1 MALNLMKKSLTRLR
15 LINWH
20 YFEDETIAFNGT
32 TLISGINAS
41 GKSTILDAVKMV
53 LTVDTRHFNIAANE
67 NSKRDLMGYVRCKL
81 GEDGRAYNRDGVVI
95 SHVALEFCD
104 EDKKK
109 NFVLGVVHTSND
121 EQSQILSKW
130 YIAECNLDELTFVVG
145 ERPATPKELRSNLIL
160 LERKDARERF
170 LSRLGRLDEKF
181 FEMIQKAIAFKPM
194 RNVKDFIKN
203 FLLTESNVD
212 FESLKETIN
221 NVRELENLYNQCVA
235 QKKMLDEIVDCSNE
249 YRARQDE
256 ILVDEI
262 LLDLANFDIS
272 DQKVKEVEEKINRVG
287 REIAQKEEL
296 QSTKSSS
303 IEELGERLEIVKDS
317 LRDSDIGRLINSLDN
332 QINQV
337 GNVCLDKKRKIES
350 LKENLVFLKNYLSIL
365 KDSDYAFPSIS
376 GQELIDLSSDT
387 LQLDKKNL
395 TLNKLISYDENLKN
409 NIDENYYTLD
419 HQQRDVNKEL
429 IELSQKRKALE
440 ERKHTYPAK
449 SALFKELVETE
460 LSKRGMGN
468 STCYLCELLEIK
480 DDSDSWRN
488 AVEGILNN
496 YRFALVVDT
505 NCFSIACEVLH
516 NNNFDSS
523 MLINSA
529 EILNSNIN
537 VEKNSLAEHI
547 ECKNELSVKFIASLL
562 GDVHC
567 CSTQD
572 ELLNFKKSVT
582 QDCIVY
588 QKDVIYRLPE
598 DYYRTPF
605 VGMKA
610 YELQLERVNREIGE
624 KGAKLTQ
631 IRAKLSFAK
640 KLKDAR
646 ERVKYDAIRDLMDCP
661 FQVRVLQERIT
672 ELQNQKNKAENNPD
686 FIQLGEQKKLLEGK
700 ILCLKGEIGGLTNE
714 LISLKADKQSSSD
727 ELTNRNA
734 QLDNIKRVCEE
745 KEQDEPVA
753 YADAVQKYNQ
763 HRKTKTPETVVDNFS
778 RRLVA
783 LNTDADKI
791 LDALKKMQSRY
802 NVQFTSDIP
811 DGMVAINQY
820 IDVQTRLRNIVIKD
834 RQQNL
839 ESARK
844 QSEDIFKSD
853 FLLKMQDMIRKAK
866 QQFKELND
874 CLGKLAYGG
883 DTYRFTIT
891 SNREKE
897 SMYKMIMDENNMGTE
912 SLWTSTFEQNYK
924 QELDDLYG
932 KLLSDKDSDNK
943 LVQEYSDYRNYLD
956 FDIKIRKPNGGEITY
971 SKVVGEKSGAET
983 QIPFYVAIAASFY
996 ILYQREGSI
1005 RLILFDE
1012 AFEKMDESRI
1022 GTMMQFFKSLNLQT
1036 VLVTPPEKIESIG
1049 NFVDSV
1055 LAVCREGECSYV
1067 MDYGYEKEAT
1077 E

>member
-20 YFEDETIAFNGT
+20 YFEDETIAFNGA

-81 GEDGRAYNRDGVVI
+81 GEDEKAYNRDGVVI

-145 ERPATPKELRSNLIL
+145 ERPATPKELRPNLIL

-194 RNVKDFIKN
+194 KNVKDFIKN

-212 FESLKETIN
+212 FESLKDTIN

-235 QKKMLDEIVDCSNE
+235 QKKMLDEIIDCGNG
-249 YRARQDE
+249 YRAKQDE

-262 LLDLANFDIS
+262 LLNLANYDIS
-272 DQKVKEVEEKINRVG
+272 NQKVKEIEEKINRIG
-287 REIAQKEEL
+287 REINQKEEL
-296 QSTKSSS
+296 KSTKNTAVDK
-303 IEELGERLEIVKDS
+303 LGERLVAVKDS
-317 LRDSDIGRLINSLDN
+317 LRESDIGRLIVSIDG
-332 QINQV
+332 QIKQIQDS
-337 GNVCLDKKRKIES
+337 CDSERRRI
-350 LKENLVFLKNYLSIL
+350 ENLKKNLGCLKKYLSLLKN
-365 KDSDYAFPSIS
+365 SDYAFPVLT
-376 GQELIDLSSDT
+376 QEFIDISSDV
-387 LQLDKKNL
+387 LQLDKKEIIL
-395 TLNKLISYDENLKN
+395 DRFISSDEEIKN
-409 NIDENYYTLD
+409 DVNENYYNLD
-419 HQQRDVNKEL
+419 RQKKIIDDDLVR
-429 IELSQKRKALE
+429 LSQRKKSLE
-440 ERKHTYPAK
+440 ERKHTYPTK
-449 SALFKELVETE
+449 SAQFKALVEAE
-460 LSKRGMGN
+460 LSKIGIDD

-480 DDSDSWRN
+480 DDSWRN
-488 AVEGILNN
+488 AIEGILGD
-496 YRFALVVDT
+496 YRFALVVDSKD
-505 NCFSIACEVLH
+505 FSVAYEILQKNHLE
-516 NNNFDSS
+516 SS
-523 MLINSA
+523 MLINT
-529 EILNSNIN
+529 EEVLNFDANTESG
-537 VEKNSLAEHI
+537 SLAQQI
-547 ECKNELSVKFIASLL
+547 ECKNELSSKYIASIL
-562 GDVHC
+562 GNIIC
-567 CSTQD
+567 CSSHND
-572 ELLNFKKSVT
+572 VLKFKKSIT
-582 QDCIVY
+582 QDCMLY
-588 QKDVIYRLPE
+588 LDGTIYSLPE
-598 DYYRTPF
+598 DRYRTPF

-610 YELQLERVNREIGE
+610 YELQLERVNSEIDE
-624 KGAKLTQ
+624 KNKMLNE
-631 IRAKLSFAK
+631 IKPKLSFAK
-640 KLKDAR
+640 NLKDAR
-646 ERVKYDAIRDLMDCP
+646 ECVNYDTIRDLMDSP
-661 FQVRVLQERIT
+661 FQLRTMQEQIADLR
-672 ELQNQKNKAENNPD
+672 NQKREAENNPD
-686 FIQLGEQKKLLEGK
+686 FIQLGEQKRQLDEKIESLNTEIRDLSDTLIKLNA
-700 ILCLKGEIGGLTNE
+700 T
-714 LISLKADKQSSSD
+714 AQSSSE
-727 ELTNRNA
+727 ELKKRIETFKDR
-734 QLDNIKRVCEE
+734 QNICECR
-745 KEQDEPVA
+745 EQDEPAA

-783 LNTDADKI
+783 LNTDADKT
-791 LDALKKMQSRY
+791 LDVLKKIQSRY

-839 ESARK
+839 ENARK

-897 SMYKMIMDENNMGTE
+897 SMYKMIMDENNMGTN
-912 SLWTSTFEQNYK
+912 SLWTPSFEQTYK
-924 QELDDLYG
+924 QELTDLYD

>member
-15 LINWH
+15 LVNWH
-20 YFEDETIAFNGT
+20 YFEDETITFNGA

-81 GEDGRAYNRDGVVI
+81 GEDGKAYNRDGVVI

-104 EDKKK
+104 EDKKR

-130 YIAECNLDELTFVVG
+130 YIAECNLDELNFIVG

-170 LSRLGRLDEKF
+170 LSRLGRLDDKF

-194 RNVKDFIKN
+194 KNVKDFIKN

-221 NVRELENLYNQCVA
+221 NVRELEKLYNQCVA
-235 QKKMLDEIVDCSNE
+235 QKKMLDDIVDCSSA
-249 YRARQDE
+249 YRAKQDE

-262 LLDLANFDIS
+262 LLDLANYDILS
-272 DQKVKEVEEKINRVG
+272 QKVREIEEKINRVG
-287 REIAQKEEL
+287 REIEQKNEL
-296 QSTKSSS
+296 KTTKNNEVES
-303 IEELGERLEIVKDS
+303 IGEKLRAVTDS
-317 LRDSDIGRLINSLDN
+317 LRDSDVGRLIVLIEN
-332 QINQV
+332 QINQARKACEIEK
-337 GNVCLDKKRKIES
+337 GKKEALRKNLAL
-350 LKENLVFLKNYLSIL
+350 LKKYLSIL
-365 KDSDYAFPSIS
+365 KNSDYEFPFIS
-376 GQELIDLSSDT
+376 AQEFTDLSSDI
-387 LQLDKKNL
+387 LQLDKKNIIL
-395 TLNKLISYDENLKN
+395 DKLIYSDANLKN
-409 NIDENYYTLD
+409 DIDENYYNLD
-419 HQQRDVNKEL
+419 RQQRDINKEL
-429 IELSQKRKALE
+429 LELSQKKKALE
-440 ERKHTYPAK
+440 ERKHTYPPKIAR
-449 SALFKELVETE
+449 FKEFVETE
-460 LSKRGMGN
+460 LSKKGVN
-468 STCYLCELLEIK
+468 VSTCYLCELLEIK
-480 DDSDSWRN
+480 DDSWRN
-488 AVEGILNN
+488 AIEGALGV
-496 YRFALVVDT
+496 YRFALVVDS
-505 NCFSIACEVLH
+505 NDFGMVYDIVQKKHL
-516 NNNFDSS
+516 DSS
-523 MLINSA
+523 MLINTEKVLKLDLNA
-529 EILNSNIN
+529 E
-537 VEKNSLAEHI
+537 KGSLAELI
-547 ECKNELSVKFIASLL
+547 ECKNELSLKYIASIL
-562 GDVHC
+562 GDTIC
-567 CSTQD
+567 CSSYK
-572 ELLNFKKSVT
+572 ELLNFENSITK
-582 QDCIVY
+582 DCMMHLN
-588 QKDVIYRLPE
+588 DTIYSLPE
-598 DYYRTPF
+598 ESYRTPY

-610 YELQLERVNREIGE
+610 YEIQLMRVNDEINE
-624 KGAKLTQ
+624 KKTILDQLKPQ
-631 IRAKLSFAK
+631 ILFAK
-640 KLKDAR
+640 ELKNAR
-646 ERVKYDAIRDLMDCP
+646 ECVKYDVIRDMMDSP
-661 FQVRVLQERIT
+661 FQFRTIQEKIDDLQS
-672 ELQNQKNKAENNPD
+672 QKREAENNPD
-686 FIQLGEQKKLLEGK
+686 FIQLGERKNS
-700 ILCLKGEIGGLTNE
+700 LKEQIKSLNNEINGLINE
-714 LISLKADKQSSSD
+714 LISLKADAKSSGD
-727 ELTNRNA
+727 ELKNKITEFNNSER
-734 QLDNIKRVCEE
+734 ICGER
-745 KEQDEPVA
+745 EQNEPVA

-763 HRKTKTPETVVDNFS
+763 HRKTKAPEIVVDNFS

-783 LNTDADKI
+783 LRTDAGNI
-791 LDALKKMQSRY
+791 LSELKKMQSRY

-839 ESARK
+839 ENARK

-897 SMYKMIMDENNMGTE
+897 SMYKMIMDENNMGTN
-912 SLWTSTFEQNYK
+912 SLWTSSFEQTYK

-956 FDIKIRKPNGGEITY
+956 FDIKIRKSNGGEITY
-971 SKVVGEKSGAET
+971 SRVAGEKSGAET

-1067 MDYGYEKEAT
+1067 MDYGYEKETA

>member
-15 LINWH
+15 LVNWH
-20 YFEDETIAFNGT
+20 YFEDETIAFNGA

-81 GEDGRAYNRDGVVI
+81 GEDGKAYNRDGVVI

-104 EDKKK
+104 EDKKR

-130 YIAECNLDELTFVVG
+130 YIAECSLEELNFIVG
-145 ERPATPKELRSNLIL
+145 ERPATPKELRTNLIL
-160 LERKDARERF
+160 LERKDARGRF

-194 RNVKDFIKN
+194 KNVKDFIKN

-249 YRARQDE
+249 YRTKQDE

-262 LLDLANFDIS
+262 LLDLANYDIS
-272 DQKVKEVEEKINRVG
+272 NQRVKEIEEKINRVG
-287 REIAQKEEL
+287 REINQKEEL
-296 QSTKSSS
+296 KSTKNATVD
-303 IEELGERLEIVKDS
+303 ELSDRLDVVKDS

-332 QINQV
+332 QIRQTQNACV
-337 GNVCLDKKRKIES
+337 DENRKVES
-350 LKENLVFLKNYLSIL
+350 LKKNLECLKKYLSLLKN
-365 KDSDYAFPSIS
+365 SDYVFPIS
-376 GQELIDLSSDT
+376 AQEFVDISSDA
-387 LQLDKKNL
+387 LLFNKKEIILDRLVSSDEKIKNDI
-395 TLNKLISYDENLKN
+395 N
-409 NIDENYYTLD
+409 ENYYDLD
-419 HQQRDVNKEL
+419 RQRKDLDDDLV
-429 IELSQKRKALE
+429 ELSQRKKSLE
-440 ERKHTYPAK
+440 ERKHTYPTK
-449 SALFKELVETE
+449 SAQLKALVEAE
-460 LSKRGMGN
+460 LSKIGADN

-480 DDSDSWRN
+480 DDSWRN
-488 AVEGILNN
+488 AIEGILGD
-496 YRFALVVDT
+496 YRFALVVDV
-505 NCFSIACEVLH
+505 NGFNVAYEILQKKH
-516 NNNFDSS
+516 FDSS
-523 MLINSA
+523 MLINTEKVLSLDVNT
-529 EILNSNIN
+529 EIGA
-537 VEKNSLAEHI
+537 LAQQI
-547 ECKNELSVKFIASLL
+547 ECKNELSFKYIASIL
-562 GDVHC
+562 GDIVC
-567 CSTQD
+567 CASHD
-572 ELLNFKKSVT
+572 DVLKFKKSIT
-582 QDCIVY
+582 QDCMVY
-588 QKDVIYRLPE
+588 LNGTIYSLPE
-598 DYYRTPF
+598 DRYRTPY

-610 YELQLERVNREIGE
+610 YELQLESVKKEIDE
-624 KGAKLTQ
+624 KKTVLNQIKPKL
-631 IRAKLSFAK
+631 LFAK
-640 KLKDAR
+640 NLKDAR
-646 ERVKYDAIRDLMDCP
+646 ENVKYDTIRDLMDSP
-661 FQVRVLQERIT
+661 FQLRTMQERIAD
-672 ELQNQKNKAENNPD
+672 LRKQKREAENNPD
-686 FIQLGEQKKLLEGK
+686 FIQLGEKKRQLDENIKSLNT
-700 ILCLKGEIGGLTNE
+700 EIRE
-714 LISLKADKQSSSD
+714 LSDALIKLHATAQSSSE
-727 ELTNRNA
+727 ELKKRIDAFENSK
-734 QLDNIKRVCEE
+734 NICDGR
-745 KEQDEPVA
+745 EQNEPGA

-763 HRKTKTPETVVDNFS
+763 HRKTKVPEIVVDNFS

-783 LNTDADKI
+783 LKTDAGNKLND
-791 LDALKKMQSRY
+791 LKRLQSHY
-802 NVQFTSDIP
+802 NLQFTSDIP
-811 DGMVAINQY
+811 DGMEAINQY

-839 ESARK
+839 ENARK

-866 QQFKELND
+866 QQFRELND

-897 SMYKMIMDENNMGTE
+897 SMYKMIMDENNMGTN
-912 SLWTSTFEQNYK
+912 SLWTSTFEQTYK

-971 SKVVGEKSGAET
+971 SRVVGEKSGAET

-1067 MDYGYEKEAT
+1067 MDYGYEKEAA

>member
-15 LINWH
+15 LVNWH
-20 YFEDETIAFNGT
+20 YFEDETIAFNGA

-81 GEDGRAYNRDGVVI
+81 GEDGKAYNRDGVVI

-104 EDKKK
+104 EDKKR

-130 YIAECNLDELTFVVG
+130 YIAECNLEELNFIVG
-145 ERPATPKELRSNLIL
+145 ERPATPKELRPNLIL

-194 RNVKDFIKN
+194 KNVKDFIKN

-235 QKKMLDEIVDCSNE
+235 QKKMLDDIVDCSND
-249 YRARQDE
+249 YRTKQDE

-262 LLDLANFDIS
+262 LLDLANYDIS
-272 DQKVKEVEEKINRVG
+272 NQRVKEIEEKINRVG
-287 REIAQKEEL
+287 REINQKEEL
-296 QSTKSSS
+296 KSTKNATVD
-303 IEELGERLEIVKDS
+303 ELSDRLDVVKDS

-332 QINQV
+332 QIRQTQNACV
-337 GNVCLDKKRKIES
+337 DENRKVES
-350 LKENLVFLKNYLSIL
+350 LKKNLECLKKYLSLLKN
-365 KDSDYAFPSIS
+365 SDYVFPIS
-376 GQELIDLSSDT
+376 AQEFVDISSDA
-387 LQLDKKNL
+387 LLFNKKEIILDRLVTSDEKIKNDINKKY
-395 TLNKLISYDENLKN
+395 YDLDRQRKD
-409 NIDENYYTLD
+409 IDDAL
-419 HQQRDVNKEL
+419 V
-429 IELSQKRKALE
+429 ELSQRKNSLE
-440 ERKHTYPAK
+440 ERKHTYPPK
-449 SALFKELVETE
+449 SAQFKALVEAE
-460 LSKRGMGN
+460 LSKIGVDD
-468 STCYLCELLEIK
+468 STCYLCELIEIK
-480 DDSDSWRN
+480 DDSWRN
-488 AVEGILNN
+488 AIEGVLGD
-496 YRFALVVDT
+496 YRFALVVDSKG
-505 NCFSIACEVLH
+505 FSVAYEILRK
-516 NNNFDSS
+516 NNFDSS
-523 MLINSA
+523 MLINVKEVLSSDANA
-529 EILNSNIN
+529 ESG
-537 VEKNSLAEHI
+537 SLAQQI
-547 ECKNELSVKFIASLL
+547 ECKNELSSKYIASIL
-562 GDVHC
+562 GDVIC
-567 CSTQD
+567 CSSHND
-572 ELLNFKKSVT
+572 VLKFKKSIT
-582 QDCIVY
+582 QDCMVY
-588 QKDVIYRLPE
+588 LNGTIYSLPE
-598 DYYRTPF
+598 DRYRTPF

-610 YELQLERVNREIGE
+610 YELQLERVNSEIDE
-624 KGAKLTQ
+624 KKKMLNE
-631 IRAKLSFAK
+631 IKPKLSFAK
-640 KLKDAR
+640 NLKDAR
-646 ERVKYDAIRDLMDCP
+646 EYVKYDTIRNLMDSP
-661 FQVRVLQERIT
+661 FQLRSRQERIT
-672 ELQNQKNKAENNPD
+672 DLRNQKRKAENNPD
-686 FIQLGEQKKLLEGK
+686 FIQLGEQKRQLEEK
-700 ILCLKGEIGGLTNE
+700 IESLNTEIQE
-714 LISLKADKQSSSD
+714 LINALIKLNATAQSSSE
-727 ELTNRNA
+727 EL
-734 QLDNIKRVCEE
+734 
-745 KEQDEPVA
+745 KERIDAFENSKSICDCRERDEPVA
-753 YADAVQKYNQ
+753 YADAVQKYGQ
-763 HRKTKTPETVVDNFS
+763 HRKSKQPETVLENFS

-783 LNTDADKI
+783 LKTDAGSK
-791 LDALKKMQSRY
+791 LNELKRLQSHY
-802 NVQFTSDIP
+802 NLQFTSDIP
-811 DGMVAINQY
+811 DGIDAINQY

-866 QQFKELND
+866 QQFRELND
-874 CLGKLAYGG
+874 CLGRLAYGG

-897 SMYKMIMDENNMGTE
+897 SMYKMIMDENNMGTN
-912 SLWTSTFEQNYK
+912 SLWTSTFEQTYK

-971 SKVVGEKSGAET
+971 SRVVGEKSGAET

-1022 GTMMQFFKSLNLQT
+1022 GTMMRFFKSLNLQT

-1067 MDYGYEKEAT
+1067 MDYGYEKEAA

>member
-15 LINWH
+15 LVNWH
-20 YFEDETIAFNGT
+20 YFEDETIAFNGA

-81 GEDGRAYNRDGVVI
+81 GEDGKAYNRDGVVI

-104 EDKKK
+104 EDKKR

-130 YIAECNLDELTFVVG
+130 YIAECNLEELNFIVG
-145 ERPATPKELRSNLIL
+145 ERPATPKELRPNLIL

-194 RNVKDFIKN
+194 KNVKDFIKN

-272 DQKVKEVEEKINRVG
+272 DQKVKEVEERIKRVG
-287 REIAQKEEL
+287 REINQKEEL
-296 QSTKSSS
+296 KSTKNTTVDEL
-303 IEELGERLEIVKDS
+303 IEKLDVVKDS
-317 LRDSDIGRLINSLDN
+317 LRDSDIGRLIVSIDGQIKQVLDSCNKERKKIDNLNKNLDCLKKYLSLLKNSNYVFPISAQEFVDISSDVL
-332 QINQV
+332 QF
-337 GNVCLDKKRKIES
+337 DKKEIILDR
-350 LKENLVFLKNYLSIL
+350 LV
-365 KDSDYAFPSIS
+365 
-376 GQELIDLSSDT
+376 SSDEKT
-387 LQLDKKNL
+387 KND
-395 TLNKLISYDENLKN
+395 IS
-409 NIDENYYTLD
+409 ENYYNLD
-419 HQQRDVNKEL
+419 RQRKDIDDDLVR
-429 IELSQKRKALE
+429 LSQRKKSLE
-440 ERKHTYPAK
+440 ERKHTYPTK
-449 SALFKELVETE
+449 SAQFKALVEAE
-460 LSKRGMGN
+460 LSKIGIDD

-480 DDSDSWRN
+480 DDSWRN
-488 AVEGILNN
+488 AIEGILGD
-496 YRFALVVDT
+496 YRFALVVDSKD
-505 NCFSIACEVLH
+505 FSVAYEILQKNHLE
-516 NNNFDSS
+516 SS
-523 MLINSA
+523 MLINT
-529 EILNSNIN
+529 EEVLNFDVNTESG
-537 VEKNSLAEHI
+537 SLAQQI
-547 ECKNELSVKFIASLL
+547 ECKNELSSKYIASIL
-562 GDVHC
+562 GNIIC
-567 CSTQD
+567 CSSHND
-572 ELLNFKKSVT
+572 VLKFKKSIT
-582 QDCIVY
+582 QDCMLY
-588 QKDVIYRLPE
+588 LDGTIYSLPE
-598 DYYRTPF
+598 DRYRTPF

-610 YELQLERVNREIGE
+610 YELQLERVNSEIDE
-624 KGAKLTQ
+624 KKKMLNE
-631 IRAKLSFAK
+631 IKPKLSFAK
-640 KLKDAR
+640 NLKDAR
-646 ERVKYDAIRDLMDCP
+646 EYVKYDAIRDLMDSP
-661 FQVRVLQERIT
+661 FQLRTMQEQIADLR
-672 ELQNQKNKAENNPD
+672 NQKREAENNPD
-686 FIQLGEQKKLLEGK
+686 FIQLGEQKRQLDEK
-700 ILCLKGEIGGLTNE
+700 IKSLNTEIRD
-714 LISLKADKQSSSD
+714 LIDTLIHLNATAQSSSE
-727 ELTNRNA
+727 ELKKRIEAFENNRN
-734 QLDNIKRVCEE
+734 ICECR
-745 KEQDEPVA
+745 EQDEPVA

-763 HRKTKTPETVVDNFS
+763 HRKTKTPETVADNFS

-791 LDALKKMQSRY
+791 LDDLKKMQSRY

-820 IDVQTRLRNIVIKD
+820 IEVQTRLRNIVIKD

>member
-1 MALNLMKKSLTRLR
+1 
-15 LINWH
+15 
-20 YFEDETIAFNGT
+20 
-32 TLISGINAS
+32 
-41 GKSTILDAVKMV
+41 
-53 LTVDTRHFNIAANE
+53 
-67 NSKRDLMGYVRCKL
+67 
-81 GEDGRAYNRDGVVI
+81 
-95 SHVALEFCD
+95 
-104 EDKKK
+104 
-109 NFVLGVVHTSND
+109 
-121 EQSQILSKW
+121 
-130 YIAECNLDELTFVVG
+130 
-145 ERPATPKELRSNLIL
+145 
-160 LERKDARERF
+160 
-170 LSRLGRLDEKF
+170 
-181 FEMIQKAIAFKPM
+181 MIQKAIAFKPM
-194 RNVKDFIKN
+194 KNVKDFIKN

-235 QKKMLDEIVDCSNE
+235 QKKMLDEIVECGNE
-249 YRARQDE
+249 YRAKQDE

-272 DQKVKEVEEKINRVG
+272 NQKVTEIEEKIKRVG
-287 REIAQKEEL
+287 REIDQKEEL
-296 QSTKSSS
+296 KSTKNSTVS
-303 IEELGERLEIVKDS
+303 ELNEKLDVVKDS

-337 GNVCLDKKRKIES
+337 GNVCRDKKRKIES

-409 NIDENYYTLD
+409 NIDENYYNLE

-460 LSKRGMGN
+460 ISKRGMGN

-480 DDSDSWRN
+480 DDSWRN

-646 ERVKYDAIRDLMDCP
+646 ERVKYDAIRDLMDSP
-661 FQVRVLQERIT
+661 FQLRTMQEQIADLR
-672 ELQNQKNKAENNPD
+672 NQKREAENNPD
-686 FIQLGEQKKLLEGK
+686 FIQLGEQKRQLEEK
-700 ILCLKGEIGGLTNE
+700 IESLNTEIQE
-714 LISLKADKQSSSD
+714 LINALIKLNATAQSSSD
-727 ELTNRNA
+727 ELKERIDAFENSICDCR
-734 QLDNIKRVCEE
+734 
-745 KEQDEPVA
+745 EQDEPVA
-753 YADAVQKYNQ
+753 YADAVQKYGQ
-763 HRKTKTPETVVDNFS
+763 HRKSKQPETVLENFS

-783 LNTDADKI
+783 LKTDAGSK
-791 LDALKKMQSRY
+791 LNELKRLQSHY
-802 NVQFTSDIP
+802 NLQFTSDIP
-811 DGMVAINQY
+811 DGIDAINQY

>member
-15 LINWH
+15 LVNWH
-20 YFEDETIAFNGT
+20 YFEDETIAFNGA

-81 GEDGRAYNRDGVVI
+81 GEDGKAYNRDGVVI

-104 EDKKK
+104 EDKKR

-130 YIAECNLDELTFVVG
+130 YIAECNLDELNFIVG

-194 RNVKDFIKN
+194 KNVKDFIKN

-235 QKKMLDEIVDCSNE
+235 QKKMLDDIVDCSNE
-249 YRARQDE
+249 YRIKQDE

-262 LLDLANFDIS
+262 LLDLANYDIS
-272 DQKVKEVEEKINRVG
+272 NQKVKEIEEKINRVG
-287 REIAQKEEL
+287 REINQKEEL
-296 QSTKSSS
+296 KSTKNTMVD
-303 IEELGERLEIVKDS
+303 EFCGQLDDVKDS
-317 LRDSDIGRLINSLDN
+317 LRDSDVGRLIVSIDR
-332 QINQV
+332 QIKQV
-337 GNVCLDKKRKIES
+337 HES
-350 LKENLVFLKNYLSIL
+350 CNNERRCIENLKNNLDCLKNYLSLL
-365 KDSDYAFPSIS
+365 KKTDYVFPIS
-376 GQELIDLSSDT
+376 AQEFVDISSDI
-387 LQLDKKNL
+387 LQFDKKEIILDRLVSSDEKIKNDI
-395 TLNKLISYDENLKN
+395 NK
-409 NIDENYYTLD
+409 NYYDLD
-419 HQQRDVNKEL
+419 RQKKDIDDDLVK
-429 IELSQKRKALE
+429 LSQRKKSLE
-440 ERKHTYPAK
+440 ERKHTYPTK
-449 SALFKELVETE
+449 SAQFKALVEAE
-460 LSKRGMGN
+460 LSKIGVED
-468 STCYLCELLEIK
+468 STCYLCELMEIK
-480 DDSDSWRN
+480 DDSWRN
-488 AVEGILNN
+488 AIEGILGD
-496 YRFALVVDT
+496 YRFALVV
-505 NCFSIACEVLH
+505 NSRSFGVAYEILQKNH
-516 NNNFDSS
+516 FDSS
-523 MLINSA
+523 MLINT
-529 EILNSNIN
+529 EEVLNLDIN
-537 VEKNSLAEHI
+537 ADSRSLAQQI
-547 ECKNELSVKFIASLL
+547 ECKNELSFKYITSIL
-562 GDVHC
+562 GDVIC
-567 CSTQD
+567 CSSHD
-572 ELLNFKKSVT
+572 NVLELKKSIT
-582 QDCIVY
+582 QDCMVY
-588 QKDVIYRLPE
+588 LNGTIYSLPE
-598 DYYRTPF
+598 DRYRTPY

-610 YELQLERVNREIGE
+610 YELQLECVVREIDE
-624 KGAKLTQ
+624 KKKVLNQ
-631 IRAKLSFAK
+631 IKPKLSFAK
-640 KLKDAR
+640 DLKDAR
-646 ERVKYDAIRDLMDCP
+646 EYVKYDAIRDLMDSP
-661 FQVRVLQERIT
+661 FQLRTMQERIAA
-672 ELQNQKNKAENNPD
+672 LRNQKREAENNPD
-686 FIQLGEQKKLLEGK
+686 FIQLGKQKKQLEEK
-700 ILCLKGEIGGLTNE
+700 INSLNSEIRELDE
-714 LISLKADKQSSSD
+714 DLISLKADAKSSGD
-727 ELTNRNA
+727 ELKNKITEFNNSER
-734 QLDNIKRVCEE
+734 ICGER
-745 KEQDEPVA
+745 EQNEPVA
-753 YADAVQKYNQ
+753 YAGAVQKYNQ
-763 HRKTKTPETVVDNFS
+763 HRKTKAPEIVADNFS

-783 LNTDADKI
+783 LRTDAGNI
-791 LDALKKMQSRY
+791 LSELKKMQSRY

-839 ESARK
+839 ENARK

-866 QQFKELND
+866 QQFRELND

-897 SMYKMIMDENNMGTE
+897 SMYKMIMDENNMGTN
-912 SLWTSTFEQNYK
+912 SLWTSTFEQTYK

-971 SKVVGEKSGAET
+971 SRVVGEKSGAET

-1022 GTMMQFFKSLNLQT
+1022 GTMMKFFKSLDLQT

-1055 LAVCREGECSYV
+1055 LVVCREGECSYV
-1067 MDYGYEKEAT
+1067 MDYGYEKETA

>member
-20 YFEDETIAFNGT
+20 YFEDETIAFNGA

-81 GEDGRAYNRDGVVI
+81 GEDEKAYNRDGVVI

-130 YIAECNLDELTFVVG
+130 YIAECNLDELTFIVG

-181 FEMIQKAIAFKPM
+181 FEMIQKAIAFKSM
-194 RNVKDFIKN
+194 KNVKDFIKN

-272 DQKVKEVEEKINRVG
+272 DQKVKEVEEKIKRVG
-287 REIAQKEEL
+287 REINQKEEL
-296 QSTKSSS
+296 KSTKNTTVD
-303 IEELGERLEIVKDS
+303 ELNEKLDVVKDS
-317 LRDSDIGRLINSLDN
+317 LRDSDIGRLIVSIDGQIKQVLDSCDKERKKIDNLNKNLDCLKKYLSLLKNSDYVFPISAQEFVDISSDVL
-332 QINQV
+332 QF
-337 GNVCLDKKRKIES
+337 DKKEIILDR
-350 LKENLVFLKNYLSIL
+350 LV
-365 KDSDYAFPSIS
+365 
-376 GQELIDLSSDT
+376 SSDE
-387 LQLDKKNL
+387 KIKND
-395 TLNKLISYDENLKN
+395 IS
-409 NIDENYYTLD
+409 ENYYNLD
-419 HQQRDVNKEL
+419 RQRKDIDDDLVR
-429 IELSQKRKALE
+429 LSQRKKSLE
-440 ERKHTYPAK
+440 ERKHTYPTK
-449 SALFKELVETE
+449 SAQFKALVEAE
-460 LSKRGMGN
+460 LSKIGIDD

-480 DDSDSWRN
+480 DDSWRN
-488 AVEGILNN
+488 AIEGILGD
-496 YRFALVVDT
+496 YRFALVVDSKD
-505 NCFSIACEVLH
+505 FSVAYEILQKNHLE
-516 NNNFDSS
+516 SS
-523 MLINSA
+523 MLINT
-529 EILNSNIN
+529 EEVLNFDVNTESG
-537 VEKNSLAEHI
+537 SLAQQI
-547 ECKNELSVKFIASLL
+547 ECKNELSSKYIASIL
-562 GDVHC
+562 GNIIC
-567 CSTQD
+567 CSSHND
-572 ELLNFKKSVT
+572 VLKFKKSIT
-582 QDCIVY
+582 QDCMLY
-588 QKDVIYRLPE
+588 LDGTIYSLPE
-598 DYYRTPF
+598 DRYRTPF

-610 YELQLERVNREIGE
+610 YELQLERVNSEIDE
-624 KGAKLTQ
+624 KKKMLSE
-631 IRAKLSFAK
+631 IKPKLSFAK
-640 KLKDAR
+640 NLKDAR
-646 ERVKYDAIRDLMDCP
+646 EYVKYDAIRDLMDSP
-661 FQVRVLQERIT
+661 FQLRTMQEQIADLR
-672 ELQNQKNKAENNPD
+672 NQKREAENNPD
-686 FIQLGEQKKLLEGK
+686 FIQLGEQKRRLDEKIKSLNTEIRELSDALIKLNA
-700 ILCLKGEIGGLTNE
+700 T
-714 LISLKADKQSSSD
+714 AQSSSD
-727 ELTNRNA
+727 ELKKRIEVFENNRN
-734 QLDNIKRVCEE
+734 VCECR
-745 KEQDEPVA
+745 EQDEPVA

-791 LDALKKMQSRY
+791 LDTLKKMQSRY

-971 SKVVGEKSGAET
+971 SRVVGEKSGAET

-1067 MDYGYEKEAT
+1067 MDYGYEKEAA

>member
-15 LINWH
+15 LVNWH
-20 YFEDETIAFNGT
+20 YFEDETIAFNGA

-81 GEDGRAYNRDGVVI
+81 GEDGKTYNRDGVVI

-104 EDKKK
+104 EDKKR

-130 YIAECNLDELTFVVG
+130 YIAECNFEELNFIIG

-194 RNVKDFIKN
+194 KNVKDFIKN

-221 NVRELENLYNQCVA
+221 NIRELENLYNQCVA
-235 QKKMLDEIVDCSNE
+235 QKEMLDEIVDCSNE
-249 YRARQDE
+249 YRTKQDE

-262 LLDLANFDIS
+262 LLNLANYDIS
-272 DQKVKEVEEKINRVG
+272 NQMVKEIEERINQVG
-287 REIAQKEEL
+287 REINQKEEL
-296 QSTKSSS
+296 KSTK
-303 IEELGERLEIVKDS
+303 IATVDELSERLDIVKDS

-332 QINQV
+332 QIRQTENICTDE
-337 GNVCLDKKRKIES
+337 NRKKES
-350 LKENLVFLKNYLSIL
+350 LKRNIDCLKNYLRLL
-365 KDSDYAFPSIS
+365 KNSDYVFPIS
-376 GQELIDLSSDT
+376 AQEFVDISSDT
-387 LQLDKKNL
+387 LQFDKKEIIL
-395 TLNKLISYDENLKN
+395 DRLVSSDEEIKN
-409 NIDENYYTLD
+409 DVNENYYNLD
-419 HQQRDVNKEL
+419 RQRKDVEDNL
-429 IELSQKRKALE
+429 LELSKRKKSLE
-440 ERKHTYPAK
+440 ERKHTYPTK
-449 SALFKELVETE
+449 SAQFKALVEAE
-460 LSKRGMGN
+460 LSKIGVDE
-468 STCYLCELLEIK
+468 SICYLCELLEIK
-480 DDSDSWRN
+480 DDLWRN
-488 AVEGILNN
+488 AIEGILGDC
-496 YRFALVVDT
+496 RFALVVDSKD
-505 NCFSIACEVLH
+505 FSVAHKILQKNH
-516 NNNFDSS
+516 FDSS
-523 MLINSA
+523 MLINTEEVLSLDA
-529 EILNSNIN
+529 HADSR
-537 VEKNSLAEHI
+537 SLAQQI
-547 ECKNELSVKFIASLL
+547 ECKNELSSKYIASIL
-562 GDVHC
+562 GDVIC
-567 CSTQD
+567 CVSHD
-572 ELLNFKKSVT
+572 DVLELKKAVT
-582 QDCIVY
+582 QDCMAY
-588 QKDVIYRLPE
+588 LNGTIYSLPE
-598 DYYRTPF
+598 DRYRTPY

-610 YELQLERVNREIGE
+610 YELQLERVIREIDE
-624 KGAKLTQ
+624 KRKVLNQ
-631 IRAKLSFAK
+631 IKPKLSFTK
-640 KLKDAR
+640 SLKDAR
-646 ERVKYDAIRDLMDCP
+646 ECVKYDAIRDLMDSP
-661 FQVRVLQERIT
+661 FQLRVMQERIAD
-672 ELQNQKNKAENNPD
+672 LRKQKRDAENNPD
-686 FIQLGEQKKLLEGK
+686 FIQLGEQKRLLDENIKSLNTEIRELSDALIKLNA
-700 ILCLKGEIGGLTNE
+700 T
-714 LISLKADKQSSSD
+714 AQSSSE
-727 ELTNRNA
+727 ELKKRIDAFENSK
-734 QLDNIKRVCEE
+734 NICDGREQ
-745 KEQDEPVA
+745 KETIA

-763 HRKTKTPETVVDNFS
+763 HRKTKTPETIVENFS

-783 LNTDADKI
+783 LNTDAVKL

-820 IDVQTRLRNIVIKD
+820 IDVQSRLRNVVIKD

-839 ESARK
+839 ENARK

-897 SMYKMIMDENNMGTE
+897 SMYKMIMDENNMGTNG
-912 SLWTSTFEQNYK
+912 LWTSTFKQTYK

-943 LVQEYSDYRNYLD
+943 LVQEYSD

-971 SKVVGEKSGAET
+971 SRVVGEKSGAET

-1067 MDYGYEKEAT
+1067 MDYGYEKETA

>member
-20 YFEDETIAFNGT
+20 YFEDETIAFNGA

-81 GEDGRAYNRDGVVI
+81 GEDEKAYNRDGVVI

-130 YIAECNLDELTFVVG
+130 YIAECNLDELTFIIG

-194 RNVKDFIKN
+194 KNVKDFIKN

-221 NVRELENLYNQCVA
+221 NVHELENLYNQCVA
-235 QKKMLDEIVDCSNE
+235 QKKMLDEIVECGNE
-249 YRARQDE
+249 YRAKQDE
-256 ILVDEI
+256 ILIDEI

-272 DQKVKEVEEKINRVG
+272 NQKVTEIEEKINRVG
-287 REIAQKEEL
+287 REIDQKEEL
-296 QSTKSSS
+296 KSTKNSTVS
-303 IEELGERLEIVKDS
+303 ELNEKLDVVKDS
-317 LRDSDIGRLINSLDN
+317 LRDSDIGRLIVSIDRQIEKIQDSCYDESRKKELLKKNLDY
-332 QINQV
+332 
-337 GNVCLDKKRKIES
+337 
-350 LKENLVFLKNYLSIL
+350 LKNYLSLL
-365 KDSDYAFPSIS
+365 KNSDYVFPIS
-376 GQELIDLSSDT
+376 AQEFVDISSDV
-387 LQLDKKNL
+387 LQFDKKEAILDRLVSSDEKTKNDI
-395 TLNKLISYDENLKN
+395 NKKYYDLDRQGKD
-409 NIDENYYTLD
+409 IDDDLV
-419 HQQRDVNKEL
+419 R
-429 IELSQKRKALE
+429 LSQRKKSLE
-440 ERKHTYPAK
+440 ERKHTYPTK
-449 SALFKELVETE
+449 SAQFKALVEAE
-460 LSKRGMGN
+460 LSKIGIDD

-480 DDSDSWRN
+480 DDSWRN
-488 AVEGILNN
+488 AIEGILGD
-496 YRFALVVDT
+496 YRFALVVDSKD
-505 NCFSIACEVLH
+505 FSVAYEILQKNHLE
-516 NNNFDSS
+516 SS
-523 MLINSA
+523 MLINT
-529 EILNSNIN
+529 EEVLNFDANTESG
-537 VEKNSLAEHI
+537 SLAQQI
-547 ECKNELSVKFIASLL
+547 ECKNELSSKYIASIL
-562 GDVHC
+562 GNIIC
-567 CSTQD
+567 CSSHND
-572 ELLNFKKSVT
+572 VLKFKKSIT
-582 QDCIVY
+582 QDCMLY
-588 QKDVIYRLPE
+588 LDGTIYSLPE
-598 DYYRTPF
+598 DCYRTPF

-610 YELQLERVNREIGE
+610 YELQLERVNSEIDE
-624 KGAKLTQ
+624 KKKMLNE
-631 IRAKLSFAK
+631 IKPKLSFAK
-640 KLKDAR
+640 NLKNAR
-646 ERVKYDAIRDLMDCP
+646 EYVKYDAIRDLMDSP
-661 FQVRVLQERIT
+661 FQLRTMQEQIADLR
-672 ELQNQKNKAENNPD
+672 NQKREAENNPD
-686 FIQLGEQKKLLEGK
+686 FIQLGEQKRQLDEKIESLNTEIRDLSDSLIKLNA
-700 ILCLKGEIGGLTNE
+700 T
-714 LISLKADKQSSSD
+714 AQSSSE
-727 ELTNRNA
+727 ELKKRIETFKDR
-734 QLDNIKRVCEE
+734 QNICECR
-745 KEQDEPVA
+745 EQDEPAA

-791 LDALKKMQSRY
+791 LDVLKKMQSRY

-866 QQFKELND
+866 QQFRELNE

-897 SMYKMIMDENNMGTE
+897 SMYKMIMDENNMGTN
-912 SLWTSTFEQNYK
+912 SLWTSSFEQTYK

>member
-20 YFEDETIAFNGT
+20 YFEDETIAFNGA

-81 GEDGRAYNRDGVVI
+81 GEDEKAYNRDGVVI

-130 YIAECNLDELTFVVG
+130 YIAECNLDELTFIVG

-194 RNVKDFIKN
+194 KNVKDFIKN

-272 DQKVKEVEEKINRVG
+272 DQKVKEVEEKIKRVG
-287 REIAQKEEL
+287 REINQKEEL
-296 QSTKSSS
+296 KSTKNTTVD
-303 IEELGERLEIVKDS
+303 ELNEKLDVVKDS
-317 LRDSDIGRLINSLDN
+317 LRDSDIGRLIVSIDGQIKQVLDSCDKERKKIDNLNKNLDCLKKYLSLLKNSDYVFPISAQEFVDISSDVL
-332 QINQV
+332 QF
-337 GNVCLDKKRKIES
+337 DKKEIILDR
-350 LKENLVFLKNYLSIL
+350 LV
-365 KDSDYAFPSIS
+365 
-376 GQELIDLSSDT
+376 SSDE
-387 LQLDKKNL
+387 KIKND
-395 TLNKLISYDENLKN
+395 IS
-409 NIDENYYTLD
+409 ENYYNLD
-419 HQQRDVNKEL
+419 RQRKDIDDDLVR
-429 IELSQKRKALE
+429 LSQRKKSLE
-440 ERKHTYPAK
+440 ERKHTYPTK
-449 SALFKELVETE
+449 SAQFKALVEAE
-460 LSKRGMGN
+460 LSKIGIDD

-480 DDSDSWRN
+480 DDSWRN
-488 AVEGILNN
+488 AIEGILGD
-496 YRFALVVDT
+496 YRFALVVDSKD
-505 NCFSIACEVLH
+505 FSVAYEILQKNHLE
-516 NNNFDSS
+516 SS
-523 MLINSA
+523 MLINT
-529 EILNSNIN
+529 EEVLNFDVNTESG
-537 VEKNSLAEHI
+537 SLAQQI
-547 ECKNELSVKFIASLL
+547 ECKNELSSKYIASIL
-562 GDVHC
+562 GNIIC
-567 CSTQD
+567 CSSHND
-572 ELLNFKKSVT
+572 VLKFKKSIT
-582 QDCIVY
+582 QDCMLY
-588 QKDVIYRLPE
+588 LDGTIYSLPE
-598 DYYRTPF
+598 DRYRTPF

-610 YELQLERVNREIGE
+610 YELQLERVNSEIDE
-624 KGAKLTQ
+624 KKKMLSE
-631 IRAKLSFAK
+631 IKPKLSFAK
-640 KLKDAR
+640 NLKDAR
-646 ERVKYDAIRDLMDCP
+646 EYVKYDAIRDLMDSP
-661 FQVRVLQERIT
+661 FQLRTMQEQIADLR
-672 ELQNQKNKAENNPD
+672 NQKREAENNPD
-686 FIQLGEQKKLLEGK
+686 FIQLGEQKRRLDEKIKSLNTEIRELSDALIKLNA
-700 ILCLKGEIGGLTNE
+700 T
-714 LISLKADKQSSSD
+714 AQSSSD
-727 ELTNRNA
+727 ELKKRIEAFENNRN
-734 QLDNIKRVCEE
+734 VCECR
-745 KEQDEPVA
+745 EQDEPVA

-791 LDALKKMQSRY
+791 LDTLKKMQSRY

-971 SKVVGEKSGAET
+971 SRVVGEKSGAET

-1067 MDYGYEKEAT
+1067 MDYGYEKEAA

>member
-20 YFEDETIAFNGT
+20 YFEDETIAFNGA

-81 GEDGRAYNRDGVVI
+81 GEDEKAYNRDGVVI

-130 YIAECNLDELTFVVG
+130 YIAECNLDELTFIIG

-194 RNVKDFIKN
+194 KNVKDFIKN

-235 QKKMLDEIVDCSNE
+235 QKKMLDEIVECGNE
-249 YRARQDE
+249 YRAKQDE
-256 ILVDEI
+256 ILIDEI

-272 DQKVKEVEEKINRVG
+272 NQKVTEIEEKINRVG
-287 REIAQKEEL
+287 REIDQKEEL
-296 QSTKSSS
+296 KSTKNSTVS
-303 IEELGERLEIVKDS
+303 ELNEKLDVVKDS
-317 LRDSDIGRLINSLDN
+317 LRDSDIGRLIVSIDRQIEKIQDSCYDESRKKELLKKNLDY
-332 QINQV
+332 
-337 GNVCLDKKRKIES
+337 
-350 LKENLVFLKNYLSIL
+350 LKNYLSLL
-365 KDSDYAFPSIS
+365 KNSDYVFPIS
-376 GQELIDLSSDT
+376 AQEFVDISSDV
-387 LQLDKKNL
+387 LQFDKKEAILDRLVSSDEKTKNDI
-395 TLNKLISYDENLKN
+395 NKKYYDLDRQGKD
-409 NIDENYYTLD
+409 IDDDLV
-419 HQQRDVNKEL
+419 R
-429 IELSQKRKALE
+429 LSQRKKSLE
-440 ERKHTYPAK
+440 ERKHTYPTK
-449 SALFKELVETE
+449 SAQFKALVEAE
-460 LSKRGMGN
+460 LSKIGIDD

-480 DDSDSWRN
+480 DDSWRN
-488 AVEGILNN
+488 AIEGILGD
-496 YRFALVVDT
+496 YRFALVVDSKD
-505 NCFSIACEVLH
+505 FSVAYEILQKNHLE
-516 NNNFDSS
+516 SS
-523 MLINSA
+523 MLINT
-529 EILNSNIN
+529 EEVLNFDANTESG
-537 VEKNSLAEHI
+537 SLAQQI
-547 ECKNELSVKFIASLL
+547 ECKNELSSKYIASIL
-562 GDVHC
+562 GNIIC
-567 CSTQD
+567 CSSHND
-572 ELLNFKKSVT
+572 VLKFKKSIT
-582 QDCIVY
+582 QDCMLY
-588 QKDVIYRLPE
+588 LDGTIYSLPE
-598 DYYRTPF
+598 DRYRTPF

-610 YELQLERVNREIGE
+610 YELQLERVNSEIDE
-624 KGAKLTQ
+624 KKKMLNE
-631 IRAKLSFAK
+631 IKPKLSFAK
-640 KLKDAR
+640 NLKNAR
-646 ERVKYDAIRDLMDCP
+646 EYVKYDAIRDLMDSP
-661 FQVRVLQERIT
+661 FQLRTMQEQIADLR
-672 ELQNQKNKAENNPD
+672 NQKREAENNPD
-686 FIQLGEQKKLLEGK
+686 FIQLGEQKRQLDEKIESLNTEIRDLSDSLIKLNA
-700 ILCLKGEIGGLTNE
+700 T
-714 LISLKADKQSSSD
+714 AQSSSE
-727 ELTNRNA
+727 ELKKRIETFKDR
-734 QLDNIKRVCEE
+734 QNICECR
-745 KEQDEPVA
+745 EQDEPAA

-791 LDALKKMQSRY
+791 LDVLKKIQSRY

-866 QQFKELND
+866 QQFRELNE

-897 SMYKMIMDENNMGTE
+897 SMYKMIMDENNMGTN
-912 SLWTSTFEQNYK
+912 SLWTSSFEQTYK

>member
-20 YFEDETIAFNGT
+20 YFEDETIAFNGA

-81 GEDGRAYNRDGVVI
+81 GEDEKAYNRDGVVI

-130 YIAECNLDELTFVVG
+130 YIAECNLDELTFIVG

-194 RNVKDFIKN
+194 KNVKDFIKN

-272 DQKVKEVEEKINRVG
+272 DQKVKEVEEKIKRVG
-287 REIAQKEEL
+287 REINQKEEL
-296 QSTKSSS
+296 KSTKNTTVD
-303 IEELGERLEIVKDS
+303 ELNEKLDVVKDS
-317 LRDSDIGRLINSLDN
+317 LRDSDIGRLIVSIDGQIKQVLDSCDKERKKIDNLNKNLDCLKKYLSLLENSDYVFPISAQEFVDISSDVL
-332 QINQV
+332 QF
-337 GNVCLDKKRKIES
+337 DKKEIILDR
-350 LKENLVFLKNYLSIL
+350 LV
-365 KDSDYAFPSIS
+365 
-376 GQELIDLSSDT
+376 SSDE
-387 LQLDKKNL
+387 KIKND
-395 TLNKLISYDENLKN
+395 IS
-409 NIDENYYTLD
+409 ENYYNLD
-419 HQQRDVNKEL
+419 RQRKDIDDDLVR
-429 IELSQKRKALE
+429 LSQRKKSLE
-440 ERKHTYPAK
+440 ERKHTYPTK
-449 SALFKELVETE
+449 SAQFKALVEAE
-460 LSKRGMGN
+460 LSKIGIDD

-480 DDSDSWRN
+480 DDSWRN
-488 AVEGILNN
+488 AIEGILGD
-496 YRFALVVDT
+496 YRFALVVDSKD
-505 NCFSIACEVLH
+505 FSVAYEILQKNHLE
-516 NNNFDSS
+516 SS
-523 MLINSA
+523 MLINT
-529 EILNSNIN
+529 EEVLNFDVNTESG
-537 VEKNSLAEHI
+537 SLAQQI
-547 ECKNELSVKFIASLL
+547 ECKNELSSKYIASIL
-562 GDVHC
+562 GNIIC
-567 CSTQD
+567 CSSHND
-572 ELLNFKKSVT
+572 VLKFKKSIT
-582 QDCIVY
+582 QDCMLY
-588 QKDVIYRLPE
+588 LDGTIYSLPE
-598 DYYRTPF
+598 DRYRTPF

-610 YELQLERVNREIGE
+610 YELQLERVNSEIDE
-624 KGAKLTQ
+624 KKKMLSE
-631 IRAKLSFAK
+631 IKPKLSFAK
-640 KLKDAR
+640 NLKDAR
-646 ERVKYDAIRDLMDCP
+646 EYVKYDAIRDLMDSP
-661 FQVRVLQERIT
+661 FQLRTMQEQIADLR
-672 ELQNQKNKAENNPD
+672 NQKREAENNPD
-686 FIQLGEQKKLLEGK
+686 FIQLGEQKRRLDEKIKSLNTEIRELSDALIKLNA
-700 ILCLKGEIGGLTNE
+700 T
-714 LISLKADKQSSSD
+714 AQSSSD
-727 ELTNRNA
+727 ELKKRIEAFENNRN
-734 QLDNIKRVCEE
+734 VCECR
-745 KEQDEPVA
+745 EQDEPVA

>member
-20 YFEDETIAFNGT
+20 YFEDETIAFNGA

-81 GEDGRAYNRDGVVI
+81 GEDEKAYNRDGVVI

-130 YIAECNLDELTFVVG
+130 YIAECNLDELTFIIG

-194 RNVKDFIKN
+194 KNVKDFIKN

-249 YRARQDE
+249 YRAKQDE

-272 DQKVKEVEEKINRVG
+272 NQKVTEIEEKINRVG
-287 REIAQKEEL
+287 REIDQKEEL
-296 QSTKSSS
+296 KSTKNSTVS
-303 IEELGERLEIVKDS
+303 ELNEKLDVVKDS
-317 LRDSDIGRLINSLDN
+317 LRDSDIGRLIVSIDRQIEKIQDSCYDESRKKELLKKNLDY
-332 QINQV
+332 
-337 GNVCLDKKRKIES
+337 
-350 LKENLVFLKNYLSIL
+350 LKNYLSLL
-365 KDSDYAFPSIS
+365 KNSDYVFPIS
-376 GQELIDLSSDT
+376 AQEFVDISSDV
-387 LQLDKKNL
+387 LQFDKKEAIL
-395 TLNKLISYDENLKN
+395 DRLISSDEKTKNDINKKYYD
-409 NIDENYYTLD
+409 LD
-419 HQQRDVNKEL
+419 RQRKDIHDALV
-429 IELSQKRKALE
+429 ELSQRKNSLE
-440 ERKHTYPAK
+440 ERKHTYPTK
-449 SALFKELVETE
+449 SAQFKALVEAE
-460 LSKRGMGN
+460 LSKIGIDD

-480 DDSDSWRN
+480 DDSWRN
-488 AVEGILNN
+488 AIEGILGD
-496 YRFALVVDT
+496 YRFALVVDSKD
-505 NCFSIACEVLH
+505 FSVAYEILQKNHLE
-516 NNNFDSS
+516 SS
-523 MLINSA
+523 MLINT
-529 EILNSNIN
+529 EEVLNFDANTESG
-537 VEKNSLAEHI
+537 SLAQQI
-547 ECKNELSVKFIASLL
+547 ECKNELSSKYIASIL
-562 GDVHC
+562 GNIIC
-567 CSTQD
+567 CSSHND
-572 ELLNFKKSVT
+572 VLKFKKSIT
-582 QDCIVY
+582 QDCMLY
-588 QKDVIYRLPE
+588 LDGTIYNLPE
-598 DYYRTPF
+598 DRYRTPF

-610 YELQLERVNREIGE
+610 YELQLERVNSEIDE
-624 KGAKLTQ
+624 KKKMLNE
-631 IRAKLSFAK
+631 IKPKLSFARN
-640 KLKDAR
+640 LKDAR
-646 ERVKYDAIRDLMDCP
+646 EYVKYDAIRDLMDSP
-661 FQVRVLQERIT
+661 FQLRTMQEQIADLR
-672 ELQNQKNKAENNPD
+672 NQKREAENNPD
-686 FIQLGEQKKLLEGK
+686 FIQLGEQKRQLDEKIESLNTEIRDLSDTLIKLNA
-700 ILCLKGEIGGLTNE
+700 T
-714 LISLKADKQSSSD
+714 AQSSSE
-727 ELTNRNA
+727 ELKKRIETFKDH
-734 QLDNIKRVCEE
+734 QNICECR
-745 KEQDEPVA
+745 EQDEPAA

-791 LDALKKMQSRY
+791 LDVLKKMQSRY

-866 QQFKELND
+866 QQFRELNE

-897 SMYKMIMDENNMGTE
+897 SMYKMIMDENNMGTN
-912 SLWTSTFEQNYK
+912 SLWTSSFEQTYK

>member
-15 LINWH
+15 LVNWH
-20 YFEDETIAFNGT
+20 YFEDETIAFNGA

-81 GEDGRAYNRDGVVI
+81 GEDGKAYNRDGVVI

-104 EDKKK
+104 EDKKR

-130 YIAECNLDELTFVVG
+130 YIAECNLEELNFIVG
-145 ERPATPKELRSNLIL
+145 ERPATPKELRPNLIL

-194 RNVKDFIKN
+194 KNVKDFIKN

-272 DQKVKEVEEKINRVG
+272 DQKVKEVEERIKRVG
-287 REIAQKEEL
+287 REINQKEEL
-296 QSTKSSS
+296 KSTKNTTVDEL
-303 IEELGERLEIVKDS
+303 IEKLDVVKDS
-317 LRDSDIGRLINSLDN
+317 LRDSDIGRLIVSIDGQIKQVLDSCNKERKKIDNLNKNLDCLKKYLSLLKNSNYVFPISAQEFVDISSDVL
-332 QINQV
+332 QF
-337 GNVCLDKKRKIES
+337 DKKEIVLDR
-350 LKENLVFLKNYLSIL
+350 LV
-365 KDSDYAFPSIS
+365 
-376 GQELIDLSSDT
+376 SSDEKT
-387 LQLDKKNL
+387 KND
-395 TLNKLISYDENLKN
+395 IS
-409 NIDENYYTLD
+409 ENYYNLD
-419 HQQRDVNKEL
+419 RQRKDIDDDLVR
-429 IELSQKRKALE
+429 LSQRKKSLE
-440 ERKHTYPAK
+440 ERKHTYPTK
-449 SALFKELVETE
+449 SAQFKALVEAE
-460 LSKRGMGN
+460 LSKIGIDD

-480 DDSDSWRN
+480 DDSWRN
-488 AVEGILNN
+488 AIEGILGD
-496 YRFALVVDT
+496 YRFALVVDSKD
-505 NCFSIACEVLH
+505 FSVAYEILQKNHLE
-516 NNNFDSS
+516 SS
-523 MLINSA
+523 MLINT
-529 EILNSNIN
+529 EEVLNFDVNTESG
-537 VEKNSLAEHI
+537 SLAQQI
-547 ECKNELSVKFIASLL
+547 ECKNELSSKYIASIL
-562 GDVHC
+562 GNIIC
-567 CSTQD
+567 CSSHND
-572 ELLNFKKSVT
+572 VLKFKKSIT
-582 QDCIVY
+582 QDCMLY
-588 QKDVIYRLPE
+588 LDGTIYSLPE
-598 DYYRTPF
+598 DRYRTPF

-610 YELQLERVNREIGE
+610 YELQLERVNSEIDE
-624 KGAKLTQ
+624 KKKMLNE
-631 IRAKLSFAK
+631 IKPKLSFAK
-640 KLKDAR
+640 NLKDAR
-646 ERVKYDAIRDLMDCP
+646 EYVKYDAIRDLMDSP
-661 FQVRVLQERIT
+661 FQLRTMQEQIADLR
-672 ELQNQKNKAENNPD
+672 NQKREAENNPD
-686 FIQLGEQKKLLEGK
+686 FIQLGEQKRQLDEK
-700 ILCLKGEIGGLTNE
+700 IKSLNTEIRD
-714 LISLKADKQSSSD
+714 LIDTLIHLNATAQSSSE
-727 ELTNRNA
+727 ELKKRIEAFENNRN
-734 QLDNIKRVCEE
+734 ICECR
-745 KEQDEPVA
+745 EQDEPVA

-763 HRKTKTPETVVDNFS
+763 HRKTKTPETVADNFS

-791 LDALKKMQSRY
+791 LDDLKKMQSRY

-820 IDVQTRLRNIVIKD
+820 IEVQTRLRNIVIKD

>member
-20 YFEDETIAFNGT
+20 YFEDETIAFNGA

-130 YIAECNLDELTFVVG
+130 YIAECNLDELTFIVG
-145 ERPATPKELRSNLIL
+145 ERPATPKELRLNLIL

-194 RNVKDFIKN
+194 KNVKDFIKN

-235 QKKMLDEIVDCSNE
+235 QKKMLDEIVDCGNE

-287 REIAQKEEL
+287 REINQKEEL
-296 QSTKSSS
+296 KSTKNSTVS
-303 IEELGERLEIVKDS
+303 ELNEKLDVVKDS
-317 LRDSDIGRLINSLDN
+317 LRDSDIGRLIVSIDRQIEKSQGSCFDESRKKELLKKNLD
-332 QINQV
+332 
-337 GNVCLDKKRKIES
+337 C
-350 LKENLVFLKNYLSIL
+350 LKNYLSLL
-365 KDSDYAFPSIS
+365 KNSDYVFPIS
-376 GQELIDLSSDT
+376 AQEFVDISSDV
-387 LQLDKKNL
+387 LQFDKKEVILDRLVSSDEKTKND
-395 TLNKLISYDENLKN
+395 IS
-409 NIDENYYTLD
+409 ENYYNLD
-419 HQQRDVNKEL
+419 RQRKDIDNDLVR
-429 IELSQKRKALE
+429 LSQRKKSLE
-440 ERKHTYPAK
+440 ERKHTYPTK
-449 SALFKELVETE
+449 SVQFKALVEAE
-460 LSKRGMGN
+460 LSKIGIDD
-468 STCYLCELLEIK
+468 STCYLCDLLEIK
-480 DDSDSWRN
+480 DDSWRN
-488 AVEGILNN
+488 AIEGILGD
-496 YRFALVVDT
+496 YRFALVVDSKD
-505 NCFSIACEVLH
+505 FSVAYEILQKNHLE
-516 NNNFDSS
+516 SS
-523 MLINSA
+523 MLINT
-529 EILNSNIN
+529 EEVLNFDVNTESG
-537 VEKNSLAEHI
+537 SLAQQI
-547 ECKNELSVKFIASLL
+547 ECKNELSSKYIASIL
-562 GDVHC
+562 GNIIC
-567 CSTQD
+567 CSSHND
-572 ELLNFKKSVT
+572 VLKFKKSIA
-582 QDCIVY
+582 QDCMLY
-588 QKDVIYRLPE
+588 LDGTIYSLPE
-598 DYYRTPF
+598 DRYRTPF

-610 YELQLERVNREIGE
+610 YELQLERVNSEIDE
-624 KGAKLTQ
+624 KKKMLNE
-631 IRAKLSFAK
+631 IKPKLSFAK
-640 KLKDAR
+640 NLKDAR
-646 ERVKYDAIRDLMDCP
+646 EYVKYDAIRDLMDSP
-661 FQVRVLQERIT
+661 FQLRTMQEQIAD
-672 ELQNQKNKAENNPD
+672 LLNQKREAENNPD
-686 FIQLGEQKKLLEGK
+686 FIQLGEQKRRLDEKIKSLNTEIRDLSDTLIKLNA
-700 ILCLKGEIGGLTNE
+700 T
-714 LISLKADKQSSSD
+714 AQSSSE
-727 ELTNRNA
+727 ELKTRIEVFENNRN
-734 QLDNIKRVCEE
+734 ICECR
-745 KEQDEPVA
+745 EQDEPVA

-912 SLWTSTFEQNYK
+912 NLWTSTFEQNYK

-971 SKVVGEKSGAET
+971 SRVVGEKSGAET

>member
-1 MALNLMKKSLTRLR
+1 MVRLSQRKKS
-15 LINWH
+15 
-20 YFEDETIAFNGT
+20 
-32 TLISGINAS
+32 
-41 GKSTILDAVKMV
+41 
-53 LTVDTRHFNIAANE
+53 
-67 NSKRDLMGYVRCKL
+67 
-81 GEDGRAYNRDGVVI
+81 
-95 SHVALEFCD
+95 
-104 EDKKK
+104 
-109 NFVLGVVHTSND
+109 
-121 EQSQILSKW
+121 
-130 YIAECNLDELTFVVG
+130 
-145 ERPATPKELRSNLIL
+145 
-160 LERKDARERF
+160 
-170 LSRLGRLDEKF
+170 
-181 FEMIQKAIAFKPM
+181 
-194 RNVKDFIKN
+194 
-203 FLLTESNVD
+203 
-212 FESLKETIN
+212 
-221 NVRELENLYNQCVA
+221 
-235 QKKMLDEIVDCSNE
+235 
-249 YRARQDE
+249 
-256 ILVDEI
+256 
-262 LLDLANFDIS
+262 
-272 DQKVKEVEEKINRVG
+272 
-287 REIAQKEEL
+287 
-296 QSTKSSS
+296 
-303 IEELGERLEIVKDS
+303 
-317 LRDSDIGRLINSLDN
+317 
-332 QINQV
+332 
-337 GNVCLDKKRKIES
+337 
-350 LKENLVFLKNYLSIL
+350 
-365 KDSDYAFPSIS
+365 
-376 GQELIDLSSDT
+376 
-387 LQLDKKNL
+387 
-395 TLNKLISYDENLKN
+395 
-409 NIDENYYTLD
+409 
-419 HQQRDVNKEL
+419 
-429 IELSQKRKALE
+429 LE
-440 ERKHTYPAK
+440 ERKHTYPTK
-449 SALFKELVETE
+449 SVQFKALVEAE
-460 LSKRGMGN
+460 LSKIGIDD
-468 STCYLCELLEIK
+468 STCYLCDLLEIK
-480 DDSDSWRN
+480 DDSWRN
-488 AVEGILNN
+488 AIEGILGD
-496 YRFALVVDT
+496 YRFALVVDSKD
-505 NCFSIACEVLH
+505 FSVAYEILQKNHLE
-516 NNNFDSS
+516 SS
-523 MLINSA
+523 MLINT
-529 EILNSNIN
+529 EEVLNFDVNTESG
-537 VEKNSLAEHI
+537 SLAQQI
-547 ECKNELSVKFIASLL
+547 ECKNELSSKYIASIL
-562 GDVHC
+562 GNIIC
-567 CSTQD
+567 CSSHND
-572 ELLNFKKSVT
+572 VLKFKKSIA
-582 QDCIVY
+582 QDCMLY
-588 QKDVIYRLPE
+588 LDGTIYSLPE
-598 DYYRTPF
+598 DRYRTPF

-610 YELQLERVNREIGE
+610 YELQLERVNSEIDE
-624 KGAKLTQ
+624 KKKMLNE
-631 IRAKLSFAK
+631 IKPKLSFAK
-640 KLKDAR
+640 NLKDAR
-646 ERVKYDAIRDLMDCP
+646 EYVKYDAIRDLMDSP
-661 FQVRVLQERIT
+661 FQLRTMQEQIAD
-672 ELQNQKNKAENNPD
+672 LLNQKREAENNPD
-686 FIQLGEQKKLLEGK
+686 FIQLGEQKRRLDEKIKSLNTEIRDLSDTLIKLNA
-700 ILCLKGEIGGLTNE
+700 T
-714 LISLKADKQSSSD
+714 AQSSSE
-727 ELTNRNA
+727 ELKTRIEVFENNRN
-734 QLDNIKRVCEE
+734 ICECR
-745 KEQDEPVA
+745 EQDEPVA

-912 SLWTSTFEQNYK
+912 NLWTSTFEQNYK

-971 SKVVGEKSGAET
+971 SRVVGEKSGAET